1 VNREAQSVV
10 LFVLGVAVLRISI
23 DGTYLRYVKEWLQPF
38 LIASGAGLVAL
49 ALVAAWADGLLRRLP
64 EQQPAAGPADAPVET
79 HGQGGHAHG
88 GPRVAWLLLLPVLAI
103 FLVAPP
109 PLGSYAASRDSGA
122 VAQPADDTGLPPL
135 PAGDPVPMSLGDY
148 SVRAIWDEG
157 RTLQGRTVKMT
168 GFVTPREGGGW
179 HLTRMA
185 LSCCAAD
192 ARAIKV
198 EVRDGPPLPPDT
210 WVEVVG
216 HWSPVPADVDAI
228 DAVPALAAGEVRQI
242 EQPHNPYET

>member
-1 VNREAQSVV
+1 MNREAQSVV

-23 DGTYLRYVKEWLQPF
+23 DGSYLRYVKEWLQPF
-38 LIASGAGLVAL
+38 LIAAGAGLVVL
-49 ALVAAWADGLLRRLP
+49 GLVAAWADGLLRRAA
-64 EQQPAAGPADAPVET
+64 EQPAEATASAADDDHA
-79 HGQGGHAHG
+79 HAHG
-88 GPRVAWLLLLPVLAI
+88 GPSVAWLLLLPVLAI

-109 PLGSYAASRDSGA
+109 PLGSYAAGRDSGA
-122 VAQPADDTGLPPL
+122 VAQPTDNTGLPAL
-135 PAGDPVPMSLGDY
+135 PPGDPVAMGLGDY
-148 SVRAIWDEG
+148 SVRAVWDEG
-157 RTLQGRTVKMT
+157 RTLRGRTVKLS

-198 EVRDGPPLPPDT
+198 EIRDAPALPPDT

-216 HWSPVPADVDAI
+216 QWSPIADNIDAI
-228 DAVPALAAGEVRQI
+228 DAIPAMAAGQVRQI
-242 EQPHNPYET
+242 EQPRNPYET